1 MPILQQ
7 ILLIVCATLSDP
19 VLLNAA
25 RIRAGAFTRNN
36 GKLPFWTM
44 MELLMVNR
52 KNTITSSMAA
62 FFKKKRLAEGGS
74 PGDTVKVSQQ
84 AFSKARAGI
93 DHTLF
98 KECHER
104 VLDFLCSEESLSYQK
119 RFFGEYGY
127 NIVAIDGSRI
137 PLPNR
142 KVLLNEFGAVGRGS
156 TSPTAMASIAYD
168 VLNNRILDAELSP
181 MTVGERKLA
190 MGHMKHVIDKN
201 RVNPMYTLFVF
212 DRGYASEELI
222 AYIEDD
228 IKAYYL
234 FRLRTRLYSNIDE
247 LPVPKHGEIGDHIV
261 YLNGRKVRV
270 IRFLLD
276 NGILETLITNA
287 YDIDKKHFKGLYNFR
302 WPVEDTYDLIK
313 NKVDLTNFRGYSIN
327 SVKQEFWISILN
339 ANIALAVEN
348 EADGIIDYEI
358 NTGENKHN
366 YKSNVNEII
375 GTISN
380 NIDEYMDIYYY
391 EDDNATEKEYE
402 LIRYILGEC
411 IRIRRVDKK
420 GIGESYP
427 RGKPRDVKHHY
438 NRKTTH

>member
-1 MPILQQ
+1 
-7 ILLIVCATLSDP
+7 
-19 VLLNAA
+19 
-25 RIRAGAFTRNN
+25 
-36 GKLPFWTM
+36 LP
-44 MELLMVNR
+44 
-52 KNTITSSMAA
+52 
-62 FFKKKRLAEGGS
+62 
-74 PGDTVKVSQQ
+74 
-84 AFSKARAGI
+84 
-93 DHTLF
+93 
-98 KECHER
+98 
-104 VLDFLCSEESLSYQK
+104 
-119 RFFGEYGY
+119 
-127 NIVAIDGSRI
+127 
-137 PLPNR
+137 
-142 KVLLNEFGAVGRGS
+142 
-156 TSPTAMASIAYD
+156 
-168 VLNNRILDAELSP
+168 
-181 MTVGERKLA
+181 
-190 MGHMKHVIDKN
+190 
-201 RVNPMYTLFVF
+201 
-212 DRGYASEELI
+212 
-222 AYIEDD
+222 
-228 IKAYYL
+228 
-234 FRLRTRLYSNIDE
+234 
-247 LPVPKHGEIGDHIV
+247 PKP
-261 YLNGRKVRV
+261 RKVRV

-287 YDIDKKHFKGLYNFR
+287 YDIDKKHFKELYNFR

-411 IRIRRVDKK
+411 VRIRRVDKK

>member
-19 VLLNAA
+19 VLLNTA

-74 PGDTVKVSQQ
+74 PEDTVKVSQQ

-142 KVLLNEFGAVGRGS
+142 KVLLNEFGTVGRGS

-212 DRGYASEELI
+212 DRGYVSE
-222 AYIEDD
+222 
-228 IKAYYL
+228 
-234 FRLRTRLYSNIDE
+234 
-247 LPVPKHGEIGDHIV
+247 
-261 YLNGRKVRV
+261 
-270 IRFLLD
+270 
-276 NGILETLITNA
+276 
-287 YDIDKKHFKGLYNFR
+287 
-302 WPVEDTYDLIK
+302 
-313 NKVDLTNFRGYSIN
+313 
-327 SVKQEFWISILN
+327 
-339 ANIALAVEN
+339 
-348 EADGIIDYEI
+348 
-358 NTGENKHN
+358 
-366 YKSNVNEII
+366 
-375 GTISN
+375 
-380 NIDEYMDIYYY
+380 
-391 EDDNATEKEYE
+391 
-402 LIRYILGEC
+402 
-411 IRIRRVDKK
+411 
-420 GIGESYP
+420 
-427 RGKPRDVKHHY
+427 
-438 NRKTTH
+438 